1 MTVEDRVYQD
11 VKARIEE
18 LHSAIALHNYRYH
31 VLDDPIISDG
41 EYDALMG
48 ELRGLEA
55 QHPELITPDSPTQRV
70 GGEPS
75 ERFEPV
81 QHRIPLLSLANAF
94 SGAELRE
101 WYARALRLSEQ
112 DELTLVCELKI
123 DGLAVALIY
132 ENGEFVQGAT
142 RGNGIVG
149 ENVTPNLRT
158 VRRLPQRLRGDAP
171 GRLEVRGEV
180 YMPKPGFE
188 RLNAERAEAGQP
200 LFANPRNAAA
210 GGLRQ
215 LDPKISASRPLDLWV
230 YGVGWIE
237 GGAQPPTHYDAM
249 QWLGTLGFPINP
261 NTSRVQGIEPAIEL
275 CESWTDRRESLPYAI
290 DGIVIK
296 VDSYALQD
304 RLGAVGHDPRW
315 AIAYKFP
322 STQATTKLLSI
333 EINVGRTGSL
343 NPFAV
348 LEPVVIGGAVVS
360 KATLHNEEDIRRKDI
375 RIGDTV
381 IVQRAG
387 EVIPQVVAPVLAKRT
402 GEERPFVMPESC
414 PACRTPVE
422 HLPGEAMAYCP
433 NRACPAQVF
442 RLLTHFVSREAMDIE
457 GIGESLAQALL
468 LSGAVRDPADLYQL
482 TREQLTALDRMGEKS
497 ASNVLEAILA
507 SKAKPLHN
515 LLFALGIRHVGSETA
530 TLLAQHFGS
539 MEALA
544 DAGEEEIQAITG
556 IGSTVATSVFGFF
569 RTAQDRALVERL
581 RAAGLRMDEDGG
593 AARSQPLAGSQ
604 YVLTGSLASIGR
616 SAAEGRLRALG
627 AAVNASVTKKTTGL
641 ILGENPGSK
650 LDRARQLGVPIL
662 DEARFLELL
671 ADAEGGSRDR

>member
-11 VKARIEE
+11 VKARAEE
-18 LHSAIALHNYRYH
+18 LHSEIALHNYRYH
-31 VLDDPIISDG
+31 VLDDPIVSDS
-41 EYDALMG
+41 EYDALMR
-48 ELRGLEA
+48 ELREIEA
-55 QHPELITPDSPTQRV
+55 RYPELLTPDSPTQRV

-81 QHRIPLLSLANAF
+81 QHPVALLSLANAF

-101 WYARALRLSEQ
+101 WYARALRLSER
-112 DELTLVCELKI
+112 ESLSLVCELKI

-132 ENGEFVQGAT
+132 ETGRFVQGAT

-158 VRRLPQRLRGDAP
+158 IHRLPQHLRGAAP
-171 GRLEVRGEV
+171 ARIEVRGEV
-180 YMPKPGFE
+180 YMTTPGFE
-188 RLNAERAEAGQP
+188 RLNNERAEAGQP

-215 LDPKISASRPLDLWV
+215 LDPKITASRPLDLWV
-230 YGVGWIE
+230 YGIGWIE
-237 GGAQPPTHYDAM
+237 GGELPSTHSDAM
-249 QWLGTLGFPINP
+249 QWLGTLGLPINP
-261 NTSRVQGIEPAIEL
+261 NTTRVEGIDAAIAF
-275 CESWTDRRESLPYAI
+275 CESWTERRESLPYAI

-304 RLGAVGHDPRW
+304 QLGSVGHDPRW
-315 AIAYKFP
+315 AIAFKFP
-322 STQATTKLLSI
+322 ATQATTTLLSI
-333 EINVGRTGSL
+333 EINIGRTGSL

-348 LEPVVIGGAVVS
+348 LEPVVIGGATVS

-402 GEERPFVMPESC
+402 GTERPFVMPDRC
-414 PACRTPVE
+414 PVCGTPIE

-442 RLLTHFVSREAMDIE
+442 RLLTHFVGREAMDIE

-468 LSGAVRDPADLYQL
+468 GSGAVHDPSDLYAL
-482 TREQLTALDRMGEKS
+482 TREQIVALDRMGEKS
-497 ASNVLEAILA
+497 ASNILGAIAA
-507 SKAKPLHN
+507 SKRRPLHN

-530 TLLAQHFGS
+530 MLLAQHFGA

-544 DAGEEEIQAITG
+544 KASEEELRAVPN
-556 IGSTVATSVFGFF
+556 IGPTVALSLHAFF
-569 RTAQDRALVERL
+569 HTPQDLRLVERL
-581 RAAGLRMDEDGG
+581 RLAGLRMDEDGG
-593 AARSQPLAGSQ
+593 AGRVLPLAGQ
-604 YVLTGSLASIGR
+604 QFVLTGSLANLSRG
-616 SAAEGRLRALG
+616 AAEARLKALG
-627 AAVNASVTKKTTGL
+627 ATVGSSVTKKTAGL
-641 ILGENPGSK
+641 VLGENPGSK
-650 LDRARQLGVPIL
+650 LERAQQLKIPIL
-662 DEARFLELL
+662 DEAQFVALL
-671 ADAEGGSRDR
+671 ANAENRGPGA